1 MYTVFEN
8 IIIVIRPIIY
18 ILVLLSPVLF
28 KKQLFKN
35 EKNLG
40 FVEEDYRDDV
50 EEEELEDDMEEDD
63 VEVEDDAEEDELE
76 DDVEVEDEV
85 DDKAQKTNTKEDET
99 IIFNKS
105 SIENNPQNNKDIN
118 INDFLLQNIHFPI
131 ENDKPENEVDTPN
144 LNKYEQKKTK
154 VNVNWCC
161 SLSTKEN

>member
-1 MYTVFEN
+1 MYTVLEN
-8 IIIVIRPIIY
+8 IIIVVRPIIY

-40 FVEEDYRDDV
+40 FVEEDYHDDV
-50 EEEELEDDMEEDD
+50 EEEELEELEDD
-63 VEVEDDAEEDELE
+63 VDEELEDDMDEELE
-76 DDVEVEDEV
+76 DDVEEDEV
-85 DDKAQKTNTKEDET
+85 DDKAQKTSTKEDET

-118 INDFLLQNIHFPI
+118 INDFLIQNIHFPI
-131 ENDKPENEVDTPN
+131 EGDKLENDVDTPN